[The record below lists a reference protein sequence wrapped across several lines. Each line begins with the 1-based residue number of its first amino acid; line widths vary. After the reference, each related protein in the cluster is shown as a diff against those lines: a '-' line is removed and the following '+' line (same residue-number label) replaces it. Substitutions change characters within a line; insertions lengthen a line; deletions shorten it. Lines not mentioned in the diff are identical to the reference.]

1 MHLSPYVPR
10 DSSCSFCFILNRYI
24 KQNFHMKLFLFL
36 TTNSIYSSC
45 HVLLVAKDSTI
56 HSENPRYTSL
66 TALFNSKLIYFG
78 MQIRLENI
86 DSLLTCLWRTGD
98 AAGNSAYNR
107 TCIMSITH
115 SLRGGGGRSKEAF
128 IAFALNFRVKKHC
141 AYCLR
146 PLLPKR
152 NWDLLS

>member
-1 MHLSPYVPR
+1 
-10 DSSCSFCFILNRYI
+10 
-24 KQNFHMKLFLFL
+24 MKLFFFL

-45 HVLLVAKDSTI
+45 HVLLVAKDSTV

-86 DSLLTCLWRTGD
+86 DSLLTCLSRTDD

-115 SLRGGGGRSKEAF
+115 SLTPRRRRKKQGSFYCFCPEFSGQETLCILSQATVAKTSLRS
-128 IAFALNFRVKKHC
+128 IVLNQKN
-141 AYCLR
+141 
-146 PLLPKR
+146 P
-152 NWDLLS
+152 